1 MSFFGCDTQKCISL
15 NNQDCKIRP
24 EIININSNQPLFYP
38 NSVKINKYSG
48 SCNNIND
55 PSAKLCVADFSKN
68 INVKVFNLISRT

>member
-1 MSFFGCDTQKCISL
+1 MIHKNVISL
-15 NNQDCKIRP
+15 NNQECKIRP
-24 EIININSNQPLFYP
+24 ELININSNQPLFYP

-55 PSAKLCVADFSKN
+55 PSAKLWVADFSKN